1 LDMSVDGCG
10 NGVVGLSLSL
20 SLSVGKKSL
29 PDFTNLVLQHG
40 KAKNFISLPKKSKS
54 TWLKA

>member
-1 LDMSVDGCG
+1 
-10 NGVVGLSLSL
+10 L